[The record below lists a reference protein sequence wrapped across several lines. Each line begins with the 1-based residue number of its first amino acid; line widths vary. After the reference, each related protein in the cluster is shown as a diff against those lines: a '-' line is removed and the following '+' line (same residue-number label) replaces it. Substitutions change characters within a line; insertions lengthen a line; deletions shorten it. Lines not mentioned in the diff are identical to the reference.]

1 MKEARS
7 PSAAYYRQV
16 AAEILG
22 LARKTRLPEL
32 RAELIELAERF
43 RRMAAYANRRPG
55 GRDEGAAALRDDT
68 ERPAGPETHPDG
80 PDEK

>member
-1 MKEARS
+1 MKEPRS

-55 GRDEGAAALRDDT
+55 GRDEGAAAMRNDA
-68 ERPAGPETHPDG
+68 ERLVRPETRQRG
-80 PDEK
+80 PGEK